1 MKILLVHNYLR
12 PPSGENIV
20 FEHERSLLEAHGHKI
35 AVYVKKNEEITTWS
49 LVDKI
54 GLPLNVIW
62 SQKSYQE
69 IKRLIHNFKPQIA
82 HFHNIFPLISPS
94 AYYACQQKNIPVIQ
108 TLHNFRLICPG
119 ALLFRNGK
127 ICEECLKD
135 NIWRG
140 VFHGCYHNS
149 RIHTAGVATMLS
161 FHRFLGTWSKQ
172 VTLYIT
178 LTEFATK
185 KFIDAGF
192 PQDKLVIKPNFLI
205 NPPSPEFQNS
215 GFVVFIGRLGEEKGL
230 KTLIEA
236 WKNIPTIPLKI
247 LGEGPMHLELE
258 KIARELNLS
267 IEILGYR
274 PPQECMNYLKMSQFF
289 IFPSIWYEGLPMV
302 VLEAMACGKPII
314 ASRIGVLPEL
324 IKDKVTG
331 LLFEPGDAK
340 DLAKKVKWM
349 INHKAEAIE
358 MGKRA
363 RIEFEEKY
371 SADKNYE
378 LLMDIYQKAIE
389 INKKEHG
396 FQ

>member
-1 MKILLVHNYLR
+1 MKVLLVHNYLR

-49 LVDKI
+49 LGDRI

-69 IKRLIHNFKPQIA
+69 IKRLIQDFKPQIV

-94 AYYACQQKNIPVIQ
+94 AYYACQQGNIPVVQ

-127 ICEECLKD
+127 ICEECLRKS
-135 NIWRG
+135 IWRG
-140 VFHGCYHNS
+140 VLYGCYHNS
-149 RIHTAGVATMLS
+149 KIHTAGVATMVA
-161 FHRFLGTWSKQ
+161 FHRLLQTWSKQ

-192 PQDKLVIKPNFLI
+192 PKHKLVIKPNFLI

-230 KTLIEA
+230 KILIEA
-236 WKNIPTIPLKI
+236 WRNITTIPLKI
-247 LGEGPMHLELE
+247 IGEGPMRFELE
-258 KIARELNLS
+258 KIVRELNLS

-314 ASRIGVLPEL
+314 ASGIGVLPEL

-331 LLFEPGDAK
+331 LLFEPGNVN
-340 DLAKKVKWM
+340 DLVEKIKWM

-363 RIEFEEKY
+363 RVEFEDKY
-371 SADKNYE
+371 IADKNYE

-396 FQ
+396 F

>member
-1 MKILLVHNYLR
+1 MKVLLVHNYLR

-49 LVDKI
+49 LGDRI

-69 IKRLIHNFKPQIA
+69 IKRLIQDFKPQIV

-94 AYYACQQKNIPVIQ
+94 TYYACQQGNIPVVQ

-127 ICEECLKD
+127 ICEECLRKS
-135 NIWRG
+135 IWRG
-140 VFHGCYHNS
+140 VLYGCYHNS
-149 RIHTAGVATMLS
+149 KIHTAGVATMVA
-161 FHRFLGTWSKQ
+161 FHRLLQTWSKQ

-192 PQDKLVIKPNFLI
+192 PKHKLVIKPNFLI

-230 KTLIEA
+230 KILIEA
-236 WKNIPTIPLKI
+236 WRNITTTPLKI
-247 LGEGPMHLELE
+247 IGEGPMRFELE
-258 KIARELNLS
+258 KIVRELNLS

-274 PPQECMNYLKMSQFF
+274 PPQECINYLKNSQFLTL
-289 IFPSIWYEGLPMV
+289 PSICYEGLPMV

-331 LLFEPGDAK
+331 LLFEPGNVN
-340 DLAKKVKWM
+340 DLVEKIRWM

-363 RIEFEEKY
+363 RVEFEDKY
-371 SADKNYE
+371 TADKNYE

-389 INKKEHG
+389 INKKKHD
-396 FQ
+396 

>member
-49 LVDKI
+49 LGDRI

-69 IKRLIHNFKPQIA
+69 IKRLIQDFKPQIA

-94 AYYACQQKNIPVIQ
+94 AYYACQQGNIPVVQ

-127 ICEECLKD
+127 ICEECLRKS
-135 NIWRG
+135 IWRG
-140 VFHGCYHNS
+140 VLSGCYHNS
-149 RIHTAGVATMLS
+149 KIHTTGVATMVA
-161 FHRFLGTWSKQ
+161 FHRLLQTWFKQ

-178 LTEFATK
+178 LTKFATK
-185 KFIDAGF
+185 KFINAGF
-192 PQDKLVIKPNFLI
+192 PEHKLVIKPNFLI

-230 KTLIEA
+230 KILIEA
-236 WKNIPTIPLKI
+236 WRNITTIPLKI
-247 LGEGPMHLELE
+247 IGEGPMRFELE
-258 KIARELNLS
+258 KIVRELNLS

-274 PPQECMNYLKMSQFF
+274 PLQECINYLKNSQFLTL
-289 IFPSIWYEGLPMV
+289 PSICYEGLPMV

-331 LLFEPGDAK
+331 LLFEPGNVN
-340 DLAKKVKWM
+340 DLVEKIKWM

-363 RIEFEEKY
+363 RVEFEDKY
-371 SADKNYE
+371 TADKNYK

-396 FQ
+396 F

>member
-1 MKILLVHNYLR
+1 MKVLLVHNYLR

-35 AVYVKKNEEITTWS
+35 AVYVKKNEEITAWS
-49 LVDKI
+49 LVDRI
-54 GLPLNVIW
+54 GLPLNVVW

-69 IKRLIHNFKPQIA
+69 MKRLIQDFKPQIA

-94 AYYACQQKNIPVIQ
+94 AYYACQQENIPVVQ

-127 ICEECLKD
+127 ICEECLRKS
-135 NIWRG
+135 IWRG
-140 VFHGCYHNS
+140 VLYGCYHNS
-149 RIHTAGVATMLS
+149 KIHTAGVATMVA
-161 FHRFLGTWSKQ
+161 FHRLLQTWSKQ

-192 PQDKLVIKPNFLI
+192 PKHKLVIKPNFLI

-230 KTLIEA
+230 KILIEA
-236 WKNIPTIPLKI
+236 WRNITTTPLKI
-247 LGEGPMHLELE
+247 IGEGPMRFELE
-258 KIARELNLS
+258 KIVRELNLS

-274 PPQECMNYLKMSQFF
+274 PLQECINYLKNSQFLTL
-289 IFPSIWYEGLPMV
+289 PSICYEGLPMV

-331 LLFEPGDAK
+331 LLFEPGNVN
-340 DLAKKVKWM
+340 DLVEKIKWM

-363 RIEFEEKY
+363 RVEFEDKY
-371 SADKNYE
+371 TADKNYK

-389 INKKEHG
+389 INKKKHD
-396 FQ
+396 Q